1 MGKNKVAKKSSDG
14 SNAMSSG
21 ATEES
26 DKPDDPVT
34 VLEKHGCSVFMPDQ
48 R

>member
-1 MGKNKVAKKSSDG
+1 MGKNKATKKSQDWY
-14 SNAMSSG
+14 NPMSSG
-21 ATEES
+21 ATEDS
-26 DKPDDPVT
+26 DKPDDPLS